1 MRNVQQ
7 RRGRGVD
14 GLLAD
19 LTDIEAAHI
28 ARIQARALALYGALG
43 QLVACLE
50 DFARH
55 GSRETAME
63 LTGALELAN
72 TELGAVEGRT
82 E

>member
-1 MRNVQQ
+1 MRNVKDN
-7 RRGRGVD
+7 RGRGIP
-14 GLLAD
+14 GMLAD
-19 LTDIEAAHI
+19 LNDIEAAHI

-55 GSRETAME
+55 GSRETARE
-63 LTGALELAN
+63 LTGALEVAN
-72 TELGAVEGRT
+72 AELGVVEGRT